1 MIPAIGAIAGEWS
14 VGKVGHLAGAET
26 NIGGGGAAPA
36 GKGGFGEALSS
47 AVSALEHSQQAAG
60 GAETALA
67 TGTASD
73 PEAVVTTVEN
83 AQLAMEMAAQLR
95 NKATEAVQT
104 IFQTQM

>member
-14 VGKVGHLAGAET
+14 VGKVGHLGGAET
-26 NIGGGGAAPA
+26 AIGGAPTGAA
-36 GKGGFGEALSS
+36 KGGFGAALSN
-47 AVSALEHSQQAAG
+47 AVSALEQSQQAAG